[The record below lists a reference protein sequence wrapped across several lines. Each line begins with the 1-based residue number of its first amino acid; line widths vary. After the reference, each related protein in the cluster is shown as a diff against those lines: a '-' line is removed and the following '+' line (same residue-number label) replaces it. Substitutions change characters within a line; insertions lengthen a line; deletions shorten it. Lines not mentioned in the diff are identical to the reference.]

1 MERIK
6 ISPYAR
12 RTAKELGVDVSDLVG
27 TGPNGR
33 IVFRDVDEA
42 SHKPA
47 PTESAVGCAAG
58 LYTSADVTEL
68 LAALGTLNGALTLSS
83 FADRAAQKLAAFPV
97 SVRDF
102 GPDIEGGIPCLR
114 GGETA
119 VVGFGVP
126 VENRLRLH
134 LAYAPA
140 AVDDQTAAEFL
151 RALRAALENPLSLLV

>member
-1 MERIK
+1 MERMK

-12 RTAKELGVDVSDLVG
+12 RTAKELGVDVSVLAG
-27 TGPNGR
+27 TGPHGR
-33 IVFRDVDEA
+33 IVWRDVDAA

-47 PTESAVGCAAG
+47 PTEAAISYAAG

-68 LAALGTLNGALTLSS
+68 LMALGTLNGALTLAG
-83 FADRAAQKLAAFPV
+83 FAERAAQKLAAFPV

-114 GGETA
+114 GGEVA
-119 VVGFGVP
+119 VIGFGAA

-140 AVDDQTAAEFL
+140 AVEDTAAVEFL